1 MKSRGNNI
9 YMLEQR
15 SWYLI
20 HTKPRME
27 KQAEENLN
35 RQGYETYLP
44 MVTIRRRR
52 NNRYINIV
60 EAFFPRYL
68 FIHLNSKTDN
78 WAPIR
83 STPGVSRLIQ
93 FGGIPAIA
101 PVELIS
107 VLKANE
113 DDLGFQ
119 ETEKRE
125 MKTGDKVTIIDGPF
139 AGYNGIYNKKKSTER
154 VTILLDIV
162 GKRSEV
168 SISEHDLLL
177 A

>member
-1 MKSRGNNI
+1 MSD
-9 YMLEQR
+9 QR

-20 HTKPRME
+20 HSKPRME
-27 KQAEENLN
+27 KQAKENLN

-44 MVTIRRRR
+44 MVITRRRR
-52 NNRYINIV
+52 NSRYIKVV

-83 STPGVSRLIQ
+83 STLGVSRLIQ

-101 PVELIS
+101 PVGLIES
-107 VLKANE
+107 LKNNE
-113 DDLGFQ
+113 DELGFQ
-119 ETEKRE
+119 ETEKKE

-139 AGYNGIYNKKKSTER
+139 SGYSGIYNKKKSTER

-162 GKRSEV
+162 GKQSEV
-168 SISEHDLLL
+168 TISEHDLLL

>member
-1 MKSRGNNI
+1 MSA
-9 YMLEQR
+9 QR

-20 HTKPRME
+20 YTKPRME

-44 MVTIRRRR
+44 MVKTRRRR
-52 NNRYINIV
+52 NSRYINVV

-68 FIHLNSKTDN
+68 FIHLSSTNDN

-83 STPGVSRLIQ
+83 STFGVSRLIQ

-101 PVELIS
+101 PAELIRL
-107 VLKANE
+107 LKANE
-113 DDLGFQ
+113 DELGFQ
-119 ETEKRE
+119 GGGQKE
-125 MKTGDKVTIIDGPF
+125 MKVGDKVEIIDGPF
-139 AGYNGIYNKKKSTER
+139 AGYHGIYNKKKSTER
-154 VTILLDIV
+154 VSILLDIV

-168 SISEHDLLL
+168 NISEHDLQL

>member
-1 MKSRGNNI
+1 
-9 YMLEQR
+9 MLEQR

-44 MVTIRRRR
+44 MITTRRRR
-52 NNRYINIV
+52 NSRYITLT
-60 EAFFPRYL
+60 EAFFPRYM
-68 FIHLNSKTDN
+68 FIYLNTHTDN

-83 STPGVSRLIQ
+83 STLGVSRLIQ
-93 FGGIPAIA
+93 FGGIPATA
-101 PVELIS
+101 PLELIKS
-107 VLKANE
+107 LQANE
-113 DDLGFQ
+113 DELGFQ
-119 ETEKRE
+119 ETEIKE
-125 MKTGDKVTIIDGPF
+125 MKTGDKVNIIDGPF
-139 AGYNGIYNKKKSTER
+139 AGYSGIYNKKKSTER

-168 SISEHDLLL
+168 TISEHALLL

>member
-1 MKSRGNNI
+1 
-9 YMLEQR
+9 MLDQR
-15 SWYLI
+15 FWYLI

-44 MVTIRRRR
+44 MVKTRRRR
-52 NNRYINIV
+52 NSRYINVV
-60 EAFFPRYL
+60 EAFFLRYL
-68 FIHLNSKTDN
+68 FIHLSSKIDN

-83 STPGVSRLIQ
+83 STLGVSRLIQ
-93 FGGIPAIA
+93 FGGIPAIV

-107 VLKANE
+107 SLKANE
-113 DDLGFQ
+113 NELGLQ
-119 ETEKRE
+119 EMEKKE
-125 MKTGDKVTIIDGPF
+125 MKTGDRVTIIDGPF
-139 AGYNGIYNKKKSTER
+139 AGYSGIYSKKKSTER

-162 GKRSEV
+162 GKRSELI
-168 SISEHDLLL
+168 ISKHDLLL

>member
-1 MKSRGNNI
+1 MSDR
-9 YMLEQR
+9 R

-35 RQGYETYLP
+35 RQGFETYLP
-44 MVTIRRRR
+44 MVTTRRRR
-52 NNRYINIV
+52 NSRYIKVV

-68 FIHLNSKTDN
+68 FIYLSSKTDN

-83 STPGVSRLIQ
+83 STLGVSRLIQ

-101 PVELIS
+101 PLELIS

-113 DDLGFQ
+113 DNLGFQ
-119 ETEKRE
+119 ETEKKE
-125 MKTGDKVTIIDGPF
+125 MKAGDKVNIINGPF
-139 AGYNGIYNKKKSTER
+139 TGYSGLYNKKKSTER

-168 SISEHDLLL
+168 TISEHDLLL

>member
-1 MKSRGNNI
+1 MSD
-9 YMLEQR
+9 QR

-20 HTKPRME
+20 HTKPRVE
-27 KQAEENLN
+27 KQAGENLN

-44 MVTIRRRR
+44 MVKTRRRR
-52 NNRYINIV
+52 NSRYIQIV

-68 FIHLNSKTDN
+68 FISLSSKTDN

-83 STPGVSRLIQ
+83 STLGVSRLIQ

-107 VLKANE
+107 LLKSNE
-113 DDLGFQ
+113 NDLGFQ
-119 ETEKRE
+119 ETEKKE

-139 AGYNGIYNKKKSTER
+139 SGYSGIYNKKKSTER

-162 GKRSEV
+162 GKQSEV
-168 SISEHDLLL
+168 TISRNNMKL

>member
-1 MKSRGNNI
+1 MSA
-9 YMLEQR
+9 QR
-15 SWYLI
+15 SWYLV

-44 MVTIRRRR
+44 MAKSRRRR
-52 NNRYINIV
+52 NNRYIKIV

-68 FIHLNSKTDN
+68 FIYLSTKTDN

-83 STPGVSRLIQ
+83 STLGVSRLIQ

-101 PVELIS
+101 PAELIEL
-107 VLKANE
+107 LKNNE
-113 DDLGFQ
+113 DELGFH
-119 ETEKRE
+119 EIEKKE
-125 MKTGDKVTIIDGPF
+125 IKSGDRVEIIGGPF
-139 AGYNGIYNKKKSTER
+139 AGYQGIYNKKKSTER
-154 VTILLDIV
+154 VTILLNII
-162 GKRSEV
+162 GKQSEV
-168 SISEHDLLL
+168 TISEHDLFL